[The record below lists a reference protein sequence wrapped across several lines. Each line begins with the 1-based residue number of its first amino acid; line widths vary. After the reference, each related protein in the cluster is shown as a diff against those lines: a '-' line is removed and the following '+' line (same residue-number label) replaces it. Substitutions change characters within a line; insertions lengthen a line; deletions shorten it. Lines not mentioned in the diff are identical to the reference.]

1 MINSLKKNNES
12 GMILMAS
19 TMGIFIILSI
29 FAFYLARF
37 SISETR
43 NGAYHILDIKSRN
56 LALTGAEH
64 GMQVYK
70 ELKSTSEITGN
81 FNNGSYTVSFDL
93 DNDEVNTALPF
104 THYLTMK
111 SSASL
116 DDVKR
121 NIRYIL
127 SSFPEAF
134 CFSFYGNNVSSE
146 TFNETGSYIS
156 GDMFFN
162 GSVSMGSGTSNGI
175 TYISGGSGGTIL
187 STYPEFPDIDNTCLL
202 YTSPSPRDVSTS
214 RMPSSA

>member
-1 MINSLKKNNES
+1 MYGIGKKIKDES

-19 TMGIFIILSI
+19 TMGIFIILSLL
-29 FAFYLARF
+29 AFYLARF
-37 SISETR
+37 SITETR
-43 NGAYHILDIKSRN
+43 SGANYIQDIKTRN
-56 LALTGAEH
+56 LAITGAEH

-70 ELKSTSEITGN
+70 ELKSTSELTGN
-81 FNNGSYTVSFDL
+81 FNKGSYTVSFDL
-93 DNDEVNTALPF
+93 DNDEVNTSLPF

-111 SSASL
+111 SSASI

-134 CFSFYGNNVSSE
+134 CFSFYGNNASSE

-162 GSVSMGSGTSNGI
+162 GSVSIGSGTSNGI
-175 TYISGGSGGTIL
+175 TYISAGSGGTIL
-187 STYPEFPDIDNTCLL
+187 STYPEFPQIDNTSVS
-202 YTSPSPRDVSTS
+202 YTHLRAHET
-214 RMPSSA
+214 